1 MLIKITCKAYLCAG
15 QIKIETSCGYF
26 TKLNIF
32 QDGSLHD
39 IRESPD
45 GANSSAIDATCKSSN
60 GRASTSFDIDMAD
73 DFESVHEEDYC
84 RDIIMEFVHME
95 GQPAEQ
101 RSSVRS
107 PFKKYTNKLKNKVI
121 KIRMN

>member
-1 MLIKITCKAYLCAG
+1 
-15 QIKIETSCGYF
+15 
-26 TKLNIF
+26 
-32 QDGSLHD
+32 
-39 IRESPD
+39 
-45 GANSSAIDATCKSSN
+45 
-60 GRASTSFDIDMAD
+60 MAD

-121 KIRMN
+121 KDHIMTNRNSKESGSKSSNLNQRLLPDRPRRGLKPVSVSRTRSRMTSKHANCVKSKENLKFRVNGRLAQF